1 MDKLAKLASY
11 AAGKNVGIWVWVR
24 WSDVNNPANDWENM
38 RRFFSSLSKTGI
50 RGIKI
55 DFMDSASQER
65 LDFYDAVAENLAK
78 TSLWSTS
85 TEPIPPRGRNV
96 PGRTK

>member
-38 RRFFSSLSKTGI
+38 RSFSAHSPKRESGES
-50 RGIKI
+50 R
-55 DFMDSASQER
+55 
-65 LDFYDAVAENLAK
+65 
-78 TSLWSTS
+78 
-85 TEPIPPRGRNV
+85 
-96 PGRTK
+96 